1 MRKKLIAATMLA
13 ALTLSLLTGCGKEP
27 KNEVEG
33 DKQTVAQ
40 GNKDDNV
47 NKEEPKS
54 DDGFVQTWPDGQKI
68 TWFLR
73 GNKTQ
78 STYNRFEDLKAIKMI
93 EDKFNVDV
101 EFIVANGSNEEIDQ
115 QYLLMLSSG
124 ELPDVISYLNTE
136 AYAGGIPKLHAEN
149 VSIELNDLIDKHM
162 PNLKKIF
169 EEHPEVA
176 RDMKTND
183 GKYLYFQRINPLET
197 LTDIMA
203 VGSAGIVMRQDWL
216 DNVGLEVP
224 KTIADW
230 YQVLK
235 AFKNMDPNGNGINDE
250 IPFDGSSA
258 GLSYFEGGFGFSSSI
273 YIDPDTGKVNHGA
286 TTQQYKNYLEEMN
299 KWHSEGLILNVFDEE
314 GNHVKSS
321 VADEN
326 IAGDIAG
333 SWKGLA
339 NAWEHKLPL
348 IQEKNPSAAL
358 VAAPYPQADNGVVY
372 ISNDKVSR
380 IQRETQLITTD
391 CKYPE
396 AVAAIIDYMYS
407 EEGSEL
413 MLWGEEGVTFEKGAD
428 GNRKLTEFGN
438 AQVELPDG
446 SKPQNYKMYGNMSTG
461 FPTFGMY
468 EIDLASRVQEYVDAC
483 AVWSSGD
490 FSLVYSKAITLS
502 AEELDKVSDGNTQ
515 ISDYIFEMRWK
526 FITGQEPI
534 SNFDSYLANLERM
547 GINDMIAV
555 YQNAYDNY
563 LAR

>member
-1 MRKKLIAATMLA
+1 
-13 ALTLSLLTGCGKEP
+13 
-27 KNEVEG
+27 
-33 DKQTVAQ
+33 
-40 GNKDDNV
+40 
-47 NKEEPKS
+47 
-54 DDGFVQTWPDGQKI
+54 
-68 TWFLR
+68 
-73 GNKTQ
+73 
-78 STYNRFEDLKAIKMI
+78 
-93 EDKFNVDV
+93 
-101 EFIVANGSNEEIDQ
+101 
-115 QYLLMLSSG
+115 
-124 ELPDVISYLNTE
+124 
-136 AYAGGIPKLHAEN
+136 
-149 VSIELNDLIDKHM
+149 
-162 PNLKKIF
+162 
-169 EEHPEVA
+169 
-176 RDMKTND
+176 MKTND

-224 KTIADW
+224 KTIDDW

-235 AFKNMDPNGNGINDE
+235 AFKSMDPNGNGINDE
-250 IPFDGSSA
+250 IPFDASSA
-258 GLSYFEGGFGFSSSI
+258 GLSYFEGGFGFSSNI

-299 KWHSEGLILNVFDEE
+299 KWHSEGLIVNVFDEE

-413 MLWGEEGVTFEKGAD
+413 MLWGEEGVTFEKDAA

-515 ISDYIFEMRWK
+515 INDYIFEMRWK

-563 LAR
+563 VAR